1 MLKSLGA
8 KKIFYQCSLDALAVS
23 LCKQMLPGRSHKQLL
38 LWEIKITH
46 LQILTRDYFPLL
58 HSRNVMIQAQ
68 IQKGTLPPLEPTFSD
83 KRNAKS
89 PLRQH
94 RSSTQSPIFGVP
106 ISFSFFSYKK
116 KTKERKNVNY
126 PVEDTAIRFQIR
138 SWPKLN
144 KSFNCAKQKKTG
156 RGNAVE
162 EQLAFVS
169 ATIGWVWEGVVDRMK
184 ICNQNLAAA
193 EAILRHPSSVFIF
206 SNFVFDKETKDEK
219 VIDLCQEAQN
229 WHGNFPTI
237 DEILRFRIDE
247 VIYYPCIALT
257 PNVYAWINTIHSR
270 FIKLVSRPF
279 IKIDLFHFLIH
290 LTCIMSPKL

>member
-1 MLKSLGA
+1 
-8 KKIFYQCSLDALAVS
+8 
-23 LCKQMLPGRSHKQLL
+23 MLPGRSHKQLL

-126 PVEDTAIRFQIR
+126 PVEDTAISFQIR
-138 SWPKLN
+138 CWPKLN

-193 EAILRHPSSVFIF
+193 EAMLRHPSSVFIF
-206 SNFVFDKETKDEK
+206 SNFVVDKETKD
-219 VIDLCQEAQN
+219 
-229 WHGNFPTI
+229 
-237 DEILRFRIDE
+237 
-247 VIYYPCIALT
+247 
-257 PNVYAWINTIHSR
+257 
-270 FIKLVSRPF
+270 
-279 IKIDLFHFLIH
+279 
-290 LTCIMSPKL
+290 